1 MREGTTILTLDNGYH
16 LWTHTD
22 NVGGKIRLLC
32 LHGGP
37 GGNHEYYEN
46 FAEKLKDIDVQVT
59 MYDQLGSW
67 YSDQPD
73 FTKQENVDKFLKMAI
88 LSMKLKRFAKNSAST
103 IFISSVSHGAEQ
115 LPKNML

>member
-37 GGNHEYYEN
+37 GGNHEY
-46 FAEKLKDIDVQVT
+46 
-59 MYDQLGSW
+59 
-67 YSDQPD
+67 
-73 FTKQENVDKFLKMAI
+73 
-88 LSMKLKRFAKNSAST
+88 
-103 IFISSVSHGAEQ
+103 
-115 LPKNML
+115 

>member
-46 FAEKLKDIDVQVT
+46 FAEKLKRAMGEKVEIFESQINT
-59 MYDQLGSW
+59 N
-67 YSDQPD
+67 P
-73 FTKQENVDKFLKMAI
+73 FTCIM
-88 LSMKLKRFAKNSAST
+88 
-103 IFISSVSHGAEQ
+103 
-115 LPKNML
+115 

>member
-59 MYDQLGSW
+59 SSAHG
-67 YSDQPD
+67 
-73 FTKQENVDKFLKMAI
+73 I
-88 LSMKLKRFAKNSAST
+88 L
-103 IFISSVSHGAEQ
+103 ISRISPSRKT
-115 LPKNML
+115 LMNF